1 MKSGFTYRRL
11 NTSDNVTVYITL
23 HYITLHYDFCD
34 DDDYDDDD
42 LHTSL

>member
-23 HYITLHYDFCD
+23 HYDFCD

-42 LHTSL
+42 LHTRL